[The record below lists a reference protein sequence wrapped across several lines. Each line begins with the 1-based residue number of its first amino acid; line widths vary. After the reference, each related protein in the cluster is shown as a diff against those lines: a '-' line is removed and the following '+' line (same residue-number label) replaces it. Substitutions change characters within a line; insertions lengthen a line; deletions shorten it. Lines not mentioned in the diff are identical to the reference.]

1 MKRLGTCILLISLL
15 LSAGCYKEEG
25 IGGTCAI
32 SGKVYAYDYNA
43 EMTSLRAQYYAPD
56 EDVYIIY
63 GDDSVFSDRTR
74 TSYEGSY
81 RFEYL
86 RPGTY
91 TLYAYSK
98 NVVTRLPPDYAV
110 KQTVQILSDGQS
122 VLVPDIIIN
131 K

>member
-1 MKRLGTCILLISLL
+1 MKKIGIGILLVCTTLL
-15 LSAGCYKEEG
+15 AGCVKEEG
-25 IGGTCAI
+25 VGGTCTI
-32 SGKVYAYDYNA
+32 TGKVYAYDYNA

-63 GDDSVFSDRTR
+63 GSDSVFADRTR

-98 NVVTRLPPDYAV
+98 NIVTRLPPDVAV
-110 KQTVQILSDGQS
+110 KKTVQILSDGQS
-122 VLVPDIIIN
+122 VIVEDIMIN